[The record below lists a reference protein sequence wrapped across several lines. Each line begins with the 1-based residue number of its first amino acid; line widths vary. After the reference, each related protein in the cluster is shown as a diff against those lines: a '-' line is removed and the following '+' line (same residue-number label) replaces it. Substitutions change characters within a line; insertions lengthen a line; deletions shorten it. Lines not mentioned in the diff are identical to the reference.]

1 MNETST
7 GRYSYESMA
16 GQAKIG
22 SVTVVHHSGPRSCL
36 MTLLSIRVQLEV
48 PELPKT
54 SRLTFEA
61 GPPGGSKRYG
71 EALCQCPIL
80 TMCVKYTLA

>member
-1 MNETST
+1 
-7 GRYSYESMA
+7 MA

-48 PELPKT
+48 LELPKT

-61 GPPGGSKRYG
+61 GPPGGSKRYRDFMNYFMPVSHPDG
-71 EALCQCPIL
+71 
-80 TMCVKYTLA
+80 